1 MRRREFITLL
11 GGASA
16 RPSFVAL
23 AQVPAKRALIALLLA
38 SSKTATQERRSGF
51 RLGMQE
57 THTWVV
63 GNKGKNC
70 ARNCAAQRSS
80 AWDFEIEVRAS
91 SAD

>member
-1 MRRREFITLL
+1 MRWREFITLV
-11 GGASA
+11 GGAA
-16 RPSFVAL
+16 ALPSSEAL
-23 AQVPAKRALIALLLA
+23 AQVPTKRALIALLLA